1 MTKPNFTLHFFEKII
16 QPFKVT
22 PDIAPPK
29 TLAGFYGFYLKQV
42 KAPLAALFIIG
53 FFTAILEI
61 VLFKYIGDI
70 VDIIQSVN
78 NPAELFAQHASTFI
92 WMLVVIVLIRPIVSL
107 IHDIITNQVLTTN
120 FTSLIRWQQHNYLIQ
135 QSLNFFQSNF
145 SGGIASRVMS
155 TGQSIRTS
163 MLMLTDA
170 MWRVVIYAVTTIVLF
185 MQLNFWLAVPVVV
198 WIVGYILML
207 KYFLPKT
214 RARSHASAKARS
226 RLMGHIVDSYGN
238 ILTLKLFSHSAR
250 EQEKTHQMMRHQ
262 TDMALA
268 STRLITALDFALT
281 VLNSLLI
288 AAIVLIALILWQDNL
303 ITAGAIAFTLSLVI
317 RINTMSTWVM
327 KVVSA
332 IFEDIGAV
340 QDGIKIMTADRE
352 IMDADNATSL
362 SVPQGCIN
370 FSHIDFSYHKDKPI
384 YQDLDLSIQS
394 GEKVGLVGP
403 SGGGKTTL
411 INLLLRLYD
420 TTAGDITIDGQ
431 NIKKV
436 TQESLRGNIGVVAQD
451 TALLHCSIRE
461 NILYGNPTATDEMI
475 KAILKQT
482 KAHEFIY
489 DLVDQYGNK
498 GLDAIV
504 GENGV
509 KLSGGQRQR
518 IAIARVLLKNAPI
531 LILDEATSALDSES
545 EAVIQEHLETLMK
558 GKTVIAIAHRLST
571 ISKMDRLVVINHGI
585 IVEMG
590 AHADLIEKDGLY
602 ASLWQLQQ
610 K

>member
-1 MTKPNFTLHFFEKII
+1 MKKLNLFERII
-16 QPFKVT
+16 NPFRSS

-29 TLAGFYGFYLKQV
+29 SLSGFYWFYLKQV
-42 KAPLAALFIIG
+42 KIPMMILFVVG

-61 VLFKYIGDI
+61 VLFKYIGEI
-70 VDIIQSVN
+70 VDIVQSVKTS
-78 NPAELFAQHASTFI
+78 ADLFTEHQSTFI
-92 WMLVVIVLIRPIVSL
+92 WMFIVIALIRPIVSL
-107 IHDIITNQVLTTN
+107 IHNVLINQIITTN
-120 FTSLIRWQQHNYLIQ
+120 FTSLIRWQQHNYLVK
-135 QSLNFFQSNF
+135 QSLNFFHSNF

-155 TGQSIRTS
+155 TGQSIRNS
-163 MLMLTDA
+163 ILMLTDS
-170 MWRVVIYAVTTIVLF
+170 MWRVIIYAVTTVVLF
-185 MQLNFWLAVPVVV
+185 IELNVWLALPMIA
-198 WIVGYILML
+198 WIIAYILLL

-214 RARSHASAKARS
+214 RERSHQSAKARS
-226 RLMGHIVDSYGN
+226 RLMGHIVDTYSN

-250 EQEKTHQMMRHQ
+250 EQEKTRELMAHQ
-262 TDMALA
+262 TNMALY
-268 STRLITALDFALT
+268 STRLITALDFSLMI
-281 VLNSLLI
+281 LNSLLI
-288 AAIVLIALILWQDNL
+288 AVTVLVSLLLWQNAL

-327 KVVSA
+327 KLVSA
-332 IFEDIGAV
+332 IFEDIGSV

-352 IMDADNATSL
+352 IMDHPNAAQLNVTKGQIIISD
-362 SVPQGCIN
+362 IN
-370 FSHIDFSYHKDKPI
+370 FAYHAEKPI
-384 YQDLDLSIQS
+384 YHNLNLNIAS
-394 GEKVGLVGP
+394 GEKVALVGP
-403 SGGGKTTL
+403 SGAGKTTL
-411 INLLLRLYD
+411 INLLLRLFD
-420 TTAGDITIDGQ
+420 TQSGSIAIDGQ
-431 NIKKV
+431 NIQNV

-451 TALLHCSIRE
+451 TALLHCSIRD

-475 KAILKQT
+475 AQVLKQT
-482 KAHEFIY
+482 KAHEFVY
-489 DLVDQYGNK
+489 DLVDQYGNQ

-571 ISKMDRLVVINHGI
+571 IAQMDRLVVINHGKV
-585 IVEMG
+585 VETG
-590 AHADLIEKDGLY
+590 SHTDLIAKEGLY
-602 ASLWQLQQ
+602 ASLWKLQQ